1 MTIEVYT
8 EGGTLCAIFEGY
20 TNITV
25 QFEIAENEDSTMN
38 VTVYLEKP
46 DPVLA
51 EISALR
57 AENEQLKAV
66 NRRSNIWTVQ

>member
-1 MTIEVYT
+1 
-8 EGGTLCAIFEGY
+8 
-20 TNITV
+20 V